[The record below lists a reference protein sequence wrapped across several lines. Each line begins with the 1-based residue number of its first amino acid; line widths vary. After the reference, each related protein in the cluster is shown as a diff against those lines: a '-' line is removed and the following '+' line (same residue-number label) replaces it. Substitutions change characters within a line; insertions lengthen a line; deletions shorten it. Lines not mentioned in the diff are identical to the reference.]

1 MARYTYQCPLRWS
14 DMDADGHVHNAV
26 HLRYL
31 EETRID
37 LFRARG
43 GFNGSCV
50 VAQMDIDYLAPLRY
64 RPEPV
69 RVETWVSK
77 VGGSSFTMVQEIRDE
92 DVLYSTATCT
102 MVAFDLDTQ
111 RSRKLEDS
119 ERRMLEEL
127 TA

>member
-1 MARYTYQCPLRWS
+1 
-14 DMDADGHVHNAV
+14 MDADGHVHNAV

-37 LFRARG
+37 VFRQRG
-43 GFNGSCV
+43 GLSGSCV
-50 VAQMDIDYLAPLRY
+50 VAQMDIDYLTPLRY

-77 VGGSSFTMVQEIRDE
+77 LGGSSFTLMQEIRDE

-102 MVAFDLDTQ
+102 MVAFDTVTQ
-111 RSRKLEDS
+111 RSRPLQDE
-119 ERRMLEEL
+119 ERAMLEEL
-127 TA
+127 SA